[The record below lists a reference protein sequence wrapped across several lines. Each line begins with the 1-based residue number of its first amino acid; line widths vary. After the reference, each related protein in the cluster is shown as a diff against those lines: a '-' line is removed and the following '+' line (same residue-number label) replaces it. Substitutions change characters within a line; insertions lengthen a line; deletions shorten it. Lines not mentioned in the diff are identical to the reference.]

1 MNPLLKKKLEHVQQ
15 QVNDLQGVLE
25 ENREDV
31 IQQHKEKEDLLQ
43 AKWSERKRVTTLDRI
58 AKDYDA
64 LDEQNKTYEAERKEI
79 KEGLGRVIRFTKA
92 LHNAYKP

>member
-1 MNPLLKKKLEHVQQ
+1 MNPLLKKKLEQVQK
-15 QVNDLQGVLE
+15 QVGELQGVLE
-25 ENREDV
+25 ESREDV

-43 AKWSERKRVTTLDRI
+43 AKWGDLKRVTTLDRI

-64 LDEQNKTYEAERKEI
+64 LDEQNRAYERERKQI
-79 KEGLGRVIRFTKA
+79 KERLGRVIRFTKA

>member
-1 MNPLLKKKLEHVQQ
+1 MNPLLKKKLEQVQQ
-15 QVNDLQGVLE
+15 QVGELQGVLE

-31 IQQHKEKEDLLQ
+31 IQQHREKEDLLQ

-64 LDEQNKTYEAERKEI
+64 LDEQNKVYGRERKEI
-79 KEGLGRVIRFTKA
+79 RERLGRVIRFTKA

>member
-1 MNPLLKKKLEHVQQ
+1 MNPLLKKKLGQVQK
-15 QVNDLQGVLE
+15 QVGELQGILE
-25 ENREDV
+25 ENRKDV

-64 LDEQNKTYEAERKEI
+64 LHEQNRAYERERKEI
-79 KEGLGRVIRFTKA
+79 KERLGRLIRFTKA
-92 LHNAYKP
+92 LHNAYRP

>member
-1 MNPLLKKKLEHVQQ
+1 MNPLLKKKLEHVRQ

-64 LDEQNKTYEAERKEI
+64 LDEQNKTYESERKEI
-79 KEGLGRVIRFTKA
+79 KERLGRVIRFTKA

>member
-1 MNPLLKKKLEHVQQ
+1 MNPLLKKKLEQVQQ
-15 QVNDLQGVLE
+15 QVGELRGVLE

-31 IQQHKEKEDLLQ
+31 IQQHREKEDLLQ

-64 LDEQNKTYEAERKEI
+64 LDEHPS
-79 KEGLGRVIRFTKA
+79 GGM
-92 LHNAYKP
+92 

>member
-1 MNPLLKKKLEHVQQ
+1 MNPLLKKKLGQVQK
-15 QVNDLQGVLE
+15 QVGELQGILE
-25 ENREDV
+25 ENRKDV

-64 LDEQNKTYEAERKEI
+64 LDEQNRAYERERKEI
-79 KEGLGRVIRFTKA
+79 KERLGRLIRFTKA
-92 LHNAYKP
+92 LHNAYRP

>member
-1 MNPLLKKKLEHVQQ
+1 MNPLLKRKLEQVQK
-15 QVNDLQGVLE
+15 QVDELQGVLE

-43 AKWSERKRVTTLDRI
+43 QKWSERKRVTTLDRI
-58 AKDYDA
+58 AKDYDG
-64 LDEQNKTYEAERKEI
+64 LDEQNKAYERERKEI
-79 KEGLGRVIRFTKA
+79 KERLGRVIRFTKA

>member
-1 MNPLLKKKLEHVQQ
+1 MNPLLKTKLGQVQQ
-15 QVNDLQGVLE
+15 QVAELQGVLE

-31 IQQHKEKEDLLQ
+31 IQQHKEKEGLLQ
-43 AKWSERKRVTTLDRI
+43 AKWRERKRVTTLDRI

-64 LDEQNKTYEAERKEI
+64 LDEQNRAYERERKEI
-79 KEGLGRVIRFTKA
+79 KERLGRVIRFTKA